1 MAASAGNADFH
12 APLSQLEAVLLRR
25 IEGHGGHG
33 VAGCADRLSKSVL
46 PTTSLA
52 SEPLHEPAFEPSA
65 AVTEAANTAAEDF
78 TMASA
83 TIDAWLQ
90 PWQQRRQMHL
100 DRLKQ
105 PLITVPPPSPPAL
118 QQSQRQQ
125 QLPSSPPRLYD
136 SDGLKSNH
144 KELLASLE
152 AALMATEPSRRG
164 SARSSRIRP
173 AEDDDCEHH
182 NSADGSA
189 CSAKGAAH
197 CTSSSL
203 ASTRDLRHAS
213 PLRTRGVSFADLMA
227 EPEAIPLGRS
237 PPCSADEAPS
247 QRDAAMATAWPELSE
262 DLNRMRS
269 HDLARAQAHPCEHV
283 CSPVLAAEAPAA
295 AVFAHTAM
303 TRQTAEQAAPVEQ
316 TLAHM
321 AASEQ
326 AARLRAAAEAAQRM
340 AEAAERVAAEA
351 AYRADA
357 DAAQRAAV
365 EAAERVAVEAAYR
378 ADADA
383 AQRAAVEAAQRAA
396 AEAARR
402 VAEEAA
408 KMAEA
413 DAAQRAAVEA
423 AQMVAADAALRA
435 AEEAAQRAAADA
447 AKRAAWTAA
456 ASTFSGRRVGQ
467 YGPDGGVAGVEALAP
482 LEAEGGPTAALAAT
496 VARDM
501 EASAYNCRDPSIHA
515 EEASL
520 TRQAE
525 HRSFLRG
532 ATGLSPRED
541 ARLDAQAAHPADEF
555 SVPTGLSNAALELA
569 AAHCPP
575 QVQTAA
581 EWPTIANSGLHVPL
595 GTGAPSFMD
604 DQMHMPWPKGAPS
617 FMDDQMHMPWP
628 KGAPSLASYTGSP
641 LPLGANAAAPSASA
655 ATGRG
660 AAPAVL
666 SPHLCGGS
674 WGRAATASYG
684 ADPSHAGLHA
694 PQTPPPTSPAPSLHL
709 ISPSSTAPR
718 EVLANAPMAQAP
730 SPARPVL
737 MPSAPSA
744 VQPLVGMPPPSPR
757 LYSSPPAALSARSP
771 ATPSAGAVGAAR
783 QSVCSPPAA
792 SRWQEEIW
800 EIEEAIREIEELPER
815 SRRHLQETTAAPAL
829 APPASA
835 WPSVPAGRSGC
846 DHDANGG
853 TQPPPASA
861 SASSLR
867 QSLAELDLSA
877 FDQRS
882 LRDSTT
888 GELRPSLLTRMR
900 PRTHSGG
907 DPALSHR

>member
-203 ASTRDLRHAS
+203 ASTRDLRRAS

-351 AYRADA
+351 AYRAD
-357 DAAQRAAV
+357 
-365 EAAERVAVEAAYR
+365 
-378 ADADA
+378 
-383 AQRAAVEAAQRAA
+383 
-396 AEAARR
+396 
-402 VAEEAA
+402 
-408 KMAEA
+408 A

-617 FMDDQMHMPWP
+617 
-628 KGAPSLASYTGSP
+628 LASYTGSP

-744 VQPLVGMPPPSPR
+744 VQPLVGMPAPSPR